1 MTVCISLGTHLDKV
15 KMNQYKQPS
24 INLSK
29 CRNLGGVNCKTAKD
43 IVFGLGLLK
52 SKSDQM
58 FINSL
63 HRAIYEGDIDIIC
76 GHIDWFRDRAGLPC
90 LNELE
95 RDEVEVFYK
104 DYLSKHPPDGVLRM
118 AQFISAAL
126 EHFS

>member
-1 MTVCISLGTHLDKV
+1 MNLDK
-15 KMNQYKQPS
+15 QPV

-29 CRNLGGVNCKTAKD
+29 CRNLGGVNCKTVKD
-43 IVFGLGLLK
+43 IVLGLGLLK
-52 SKSDQM
+52 SQSDQM

-63 HRAIYEGDIDIIC
+63 HRAIYEGDMDIIC
-76 GHIDWFRDRAGLPC
+76 GHIDWFRDKVGLPC

-95 RDEVEVFYK
+95 REEAQLFYK
-104 DYLSKHPPDGVLRM
+104 QYLSKHPPDGVLRM